1 MKPTLY
7 SICFDKDQIGEVK
20 SPMVPFD
27 NTENLR
33 PELREYQSFK
43 RIMTEGY
50 ATELYGVFGPRAEQ
64 KLRYSGD
71 TIYSEI
77 VANPLH
83 DVYLFNHARIQSVLF
98 LNVWEQGEYFH
109 PGISKVVRY
118 ALDRNGYDPSVV
130 DKIMY
135 DKQMCYCSYFVAKK
149 AFWND
154 YMHFVDIIVNTLNA
168 LPDELATIYHGSANY
183 ARDTS
188 LGMFPFI
195 VERLFSTYLKL
206 NENDYKVYVK
216 PYDYSLYT
224 TENNFINHFS
234 TLHRIKESWDSF
246 DEWHYLRTETLLKHP
261 ELLHLD

>member
-7 SICFDKDQIGEVK
+7 SICFDKSQIGEVK
-20 SPMVPFD
+20 SPMIPF
-27 NTENLR
+27 NNIENLR

-43 RIMTEGY
+43 RILNEGY

-71 TIYSEI
+71 IIHSEV

-118 ALDRNGYDPSVV
+118 ALDKNGLDPSIV
-130 DKIMY
+130 DEIMY
-135 DKQMCYCSYFVAKK
+135 DKQMCFCSYFVATK
-149 AFWND
+149 AFWYN
-154 YMHFVDIIVNTLNA
+154 YMDFIDLIVSTLKA

-183 ARDTS
+183 ARDIS

-206 NENDYKVYVK
+206 HENDYKVYVK

-224 TENNFINHFS
+224 TESSFINHFS

-246 DEWHYLRTETLLKHP
+246 DEWHYLRSETLLKHP
-261 ELLHLD
+261 QLLHLD